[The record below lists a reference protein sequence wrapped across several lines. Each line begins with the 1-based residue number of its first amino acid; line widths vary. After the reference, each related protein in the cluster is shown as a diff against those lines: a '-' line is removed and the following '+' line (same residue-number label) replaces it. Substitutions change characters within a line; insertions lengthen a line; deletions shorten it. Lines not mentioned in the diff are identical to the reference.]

1 MINVMEGFG
10 NSFEVESQDLLV
22 PETKEIAPLGDV
34 DALRHAHKLGQ
45 LQFEDFVR
53 GQLVKR
59 PRPLEH
65 TIHINRWH

>member
-22 PETKEIAPLGDV
+22 PETKEIAPLGD
-34 DALRHAHKLGQ
+34 HAHKLGQ

-65 TIHINRWH
+65 TIHINR